1 MEGEQANCPV
11 EPGCVNTGTNGERTQ
26 NLRFQHK
33 NKEISLF
40 YVPECVSGSSSYL
53 SVCNKPLPN
62 LVA

>member
-11 EPGCVNTGTNGERTQ
+11 EAGCLNNGTNGERTQ

-33 NKEISLF
+33 NSGIPLF
-40 YVPECVSGSSSYL
+40 YVTKCVSGSSSYPL
-53 SVCNKPLPN
+53 VCNKLLPN